1 MTVCHSDSVCRL
13 WMNFESRS
21 CGCGSLIESRI
32 RRPRQRPS
40 GRFWVMHHP
49 PSLHLF
55 LCPNR
60 HCLTGRVWWCSINL
74 LKNYW
79 SGQWCKHKTIM
90 DLITVIWIRFLACTK
105 SYDSAT
111 VNLKSWTLFSCVI
124 VIILYYCIV
133 IISCIIF
140 FYYSLV
146 LVSPKIKKKKILWNG
161 FSFWLMLNLFNFAF
175 VFNCFTPKCHIIE
188 VRWFANTVVM

>member
-1 MTVCHSDSVCRL
+1 MWKLLSEQHSKDPHKRMTVCHSDSVCRF

-40 GRFWVMHHP
+40 GRFWVTRHL

-60 HCLTGRVWWCSINL
+60 RCLTGRVWWCSINL

-79 SGQWCKHKTIM
+79 SGQWRKHKTRM
-90 DLITVIWIRFLACTK
+90 ALITVIWIGFLACTK

-111 VNLKSWTLFSCVI
+111 VNLKSKLTLFSCVI

-133 IISCIIF
+133 LWF
-140 FYYSLV
+140 LV
-146 LVSPKIKKKKILWNG
+146 LFIG
-161 FSFWLMLNLFNFAF
+161 A
-175 VFNCFTPKCHIIE
+175 C
-188 VRWFANTVVM
+188 

>member
-1 MTVCHSDSVCRL
+1 MTVCHSDSVCRF

-40 GRFWVMHHP
+40 GRFWVTLLLQ
-49 PSLHLF
+49 SLHLF

-60 HCLTGRVWWCSINL
+60 RCLTGRVWWCSINL

-79 SGQWCKHKTIM
+79 SGQWCKHKTRM
-90 DLITVIWIRFLACTK
+90 DLILIRFLACTK

-111 VNLKSWTLFSCVI
+111 VNLKSKLTLFSCVI
-124 VIILYYCIV
+124 VIYLVLFYCI
-133 IISCIIF
+133 IINCIILL
-140 FYYSLV
+140 YYSLV
-146 LVSPKIKKKKILWNG
+146 PVSPKIKKKILWNG
-161 FSFWLMLNLFNFAF
+161 FSFWLTLSILHFLFFIF
-175 VFNCFTPKCHIIE
+175 E
-188 VRWFANTVVM
+188 LL